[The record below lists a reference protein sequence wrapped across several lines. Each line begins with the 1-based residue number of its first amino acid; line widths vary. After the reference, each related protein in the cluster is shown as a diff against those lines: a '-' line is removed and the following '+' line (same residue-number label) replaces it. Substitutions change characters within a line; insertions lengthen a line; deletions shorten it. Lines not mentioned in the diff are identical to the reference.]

1 MDGFFIFW
9 LFVIAYMYASVGHG
23 GASGYLALMAFYGVA
38 PETMKSSALILNLFV
53 SLIAFII
60 FFKSGVFR
68 WRLLLPFVIAS
79 MPFAFLGAQLDI
91 SPSLYRKI
99 LAICLL
105 LATIKILIP
114 IQSIQNKTSLPN
126 IPVALFSGGSIG
138 FVSGMIGIG
147 GGIILSPLLI
157 IARWANIKESASIAS
172 AFIFLNSAA
181 GLAGLYNS
189 NSISVGS
196 NFIIWT
202 IVALI
207 GGLTGSYFGA
217 YKITFKW
224 MKYILSMVLVLAS
237 FKLFLQ

>member
-1 MDGFFIFW
+1 MDVFFIIG
-9 LFVIAYMYASVGHG
+9 LFVIAYLYASVGHG
-23 GASGYLALMAFYGVA
+23 GASGYLALMALYGVA
-38 PETMKSSALILNLFV
+38 PETMKTSALVLNLFV

-60 FFKSGVFR
+60 FFKSGFFR
-68 WRLLLPFVIAS
+68 WRLLFPFVIAS
-79 MPFAFLGAQLDI
+79 MPFAFLGASLDL
-91 SPSLYRKI
+91 SPLIYRKV
-99 LAICLL
+99 LGICLL
-105 LATIKILIP
+105 IATVKILLP
-114 IQSIQNKTSLPN
+114 TQSVQTKTSLPN
-126 IPVALFSGGSIG
+126 IPVALFSGSSIG

-157 IARWANIKESASIAS
+157 IARWANIKESASISS

-189 NSISVGS
+189 NSISVGH
-196 NFIIWT
+196 NFLIWT

-224 MKYILSMVLVLAS
+224 MKYILSMVLVFAS
-237 FKLFLQ
+237 CKLFLQ

>member
-1 MDGFFIFW
+1 MDVLFISG

-68 WRLLLPFVIAS
+68 WRLLLPFIITSV
-79 MPFAFLGAQLDI
+79 PFAFLGAGLEI

-99 LAICLL
+99 LGVCLL
-105 LATIKILIP
+105 LATVKILLP
-114 IQSIQNKTSLPN
+114 TQNIQQSTTFPN
-126 IPVALFSGGSIG
+126 IPVALLAGGSIG
-138 FVSGMIGIG
+138 FISGMIGIG

-157 IARWANIKESASIAS
+157 IAGWANIKESASISA

-181 GLAGLYNS
+181 GLAGLYHG
-189 NSISVGS
+189 NSIIVGHS
-196 NFIIWT
+196 FLIW
-202 IVALI
+202 IVVALT
-207 GGLTGSYFGA
+207 GGLAGSYFGA
-217 YKITFKW
+217 YRITFKW
-224 MKYILSMVLVLAS
+224 MKYILSLVLVLAS